1 MPQKRTD
8 KNGKTRWIG
17 RYRDK
22 NKKEYTR
29 SFPTRRE
36 AKQWEDERKTQV
48 TKGTH
53 VTPQRE
59 KTTILEMYD
68 AWTTRDLSD
77 GTLLSYA
84 QTRRELQ
91 DSIGAAKP
99 STPPSQTSTNGTSN
113 SSTAAHGWTT
123 KPWHE
128 QQPANTWSGSLA
140 HSTSQSAKGGSTAT
154 PSWSHPQPQQPQ

>member
-22 NKKEYTR
+22 NKKEYTK

-48 TKGTH
+48 TKGIHIAPQQEKPPSSKCTRH
-53 VTPQRE
+53 GQHAISQTAPASPTPKPNANS
-59 KTTILEMYD
+59 KTQSE
-68 AWTTRDLSD
+68 
-77 GTLLSYA
+77 
-84 QTRRELQ
+84 QP
-91 DSIGAAKP
+91 KP
-99 STPPSQTSTNGTSN
+99 STPQSQTSTDGTYN

-123 KPWHE
+123 NP
-128 QQPANTWSGSLA
+128 
-140 HSTSQSAKGGSTAT
+140 
-154 PSWSHPQPQQPQ
+154 